1 MNSYRYPQ
9 ESIILTLTLLLVFV
23 VIGVSAVVTL
33 FSSVVFLLIML
44 VMSFVMNS
52 SHHNS
57 LIRSAHPVTVQ
68 TAPELASL
76 IKSCAARLQPGPFS
90 TYVAP
95 QNVLNAYT
103 FGLTGEPVVVL
114 YGGLL
119 QLMDEDEL
127 RFIIGH
133 ELGHISLGHTWL
145 NSLLGGLSGIP
156 SPYLAAVVLYFSFRW
171 WNRACEYSSDRAG
184 LLACGRLDKAVS
196 ALVKLVGGSAAVR
209 SQDSW
214 QQTLRRIDAEDD
226 RLDGNL
232 KELLSSHPLI
242 IKRLEA
248 LKQYATSAEYQQLQ
262 AQVNR
267 IAPI

>member
-1 MNSYRYPQ
+1 
-9 ESIILTLTLLLVFV
+9 
-23 VIGVSAVVTL
+23 
-33 FSSVVFLLIML
+33 
-44 VMSFVMNS
+44 
-52 SHHNS
+52 
-57 LIRSAHPVTVQ
+57 
-68 TAPELASL
+68 
-76 IKSCAARLQPGPFS
+76 
-90 TYVAP
+90 
-95 QNVLNAYT
+95 
-103 FGLTGEPVVVL
+103 
-114 YGGLL
+114 
-119 QLMDEDEL
+119 MDEDEL

-184 LLACGRLDKAVS
+184 MLACGKPEKAAS
-196 ALVKLVGGSAAVR
+196 ALVKLTGGTATIR
-209 SQDSW
+209 SMESW
-214 QQTLRRIDAEDD
+214 QQTLRRIEAEDD
-226 RLDGNL
+226 RLEGNL

-248 LKQYATSAEYQQLQ
+248 IKEYASSAEYQYLQ

>member
-1 MNSYRYPQ
+1 
-9 ESIILTLTLLLVFV
+9 
-23 VIGVSAVVTL
+23 
-33 FSSVVFLLIML
+33 
-44 VMSFVMNS
+44 
-52 SHHNS
+52 
-57 LIRSAHPVTVQ
+57 
-68 TAPELASL
+68 
-76 IKSCAARLQPGPFS
+76 
-90 TYVAP
+90 
-95 QNVLNAYT
+95 
-103 FGLTGEPVVVL
+103 LTGEPVVVL
-114 YGGLL
+114 YSGIL

-214 QQTLRRIDAEDD
+214 QQTLRRIDSEDD

-267 IAPI
+267 NAPI